1 MGGATSGLVVV
12 SAVMVMVM
20 TYSSDA
26 FKDDETI
33 YKWSPLWFNRYYSR
47 GHNLY
52 KRVRDE
58 DQDPSWSPDSFL
70 GYPDYVYNKRTSVDG
85 SAGRCMKENAP
96 CSYVARYSG
105 ELVRLRCCGALQC
118 VDDGL
123 MHTCTNVQS
132 LLDADYEE

>member
-52 KRVRDE
+52 
-58 DQDPSWSPDSFL
+58 
-70 GYPDYVYNKRTSVDG
+70 KRTSVDG